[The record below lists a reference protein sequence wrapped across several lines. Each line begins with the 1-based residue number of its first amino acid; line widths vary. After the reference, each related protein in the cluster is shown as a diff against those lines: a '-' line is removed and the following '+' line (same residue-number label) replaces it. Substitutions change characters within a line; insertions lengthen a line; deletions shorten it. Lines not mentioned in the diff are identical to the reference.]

1 MNILPFRV
9 ALAQINVT
17 VGDFEGNARKILDA
31 MRQAHAEGAHVMC
44 VPELA
49 LAGYPPEDL
58 LLKPGFV
65 ADNLRKLHEL
75 IEASRDLPGL
85 VSVIGFVDRDI
96 DIYNAAAVISE
107 GELAGVYHKHYLPN
121 YGVFDEN
128 RYFQAG
134 QKAPIFV
141 INNVRVGVNICE
153 DVWYPT
159 GPMTMQAYAGAE
171 VIININGS
179 PYYANK
185 GTFRQ
190 EMMATRAADNGVIVV
205 YLNMAGG
212 QDELVFDG
220 GSMVFNEQGTLI
232 ARAKQFTEDLLIVD
246 LDTASVFRS
255 RLHDP
260 RRRQ

>member
-31 MRQAHAEGAHVMC
+31 MRQAHAARAHVMC

-75 IEASRDLPGL
+75 IEASAELPGL

-107 GELAGVYHKHYLPN
+107 GSLLVSITN
-121 YGVFDEN
+121 ITC
-128 RYFQAG
+128 
-134 QKAPIFV
+134 PI
-141 INNVRVGVNICE
+141 
-153 DVWYPT
+153 
-159 GPMTMQAYAGAE
+159 
-171 VIININGS
+171 
-179 PYYANK
+179 
-185 GTFRQ
+185 
-190 EMMATRAADNGVIVV
+190 
-205 YLNMAGG
+205 
-212 QDELVFDG
+212 
-220 GSMVFNEQGTLI
+220 
-232 ARAKQFTEDLLIVD
+232 
-246 LDTASVFRS
+246 TASSMRTAIS
-255 RLHDP
+255 RPVGKRPFL
-260 RRRQ
+260 